1 MRKITVLTLL
11 PLLALTG
18 CNKAKVI
25 SEAEAKT
32 IIDQINAKQKESPV
46 NEFKLIYDE
55 NVNGVKA
62 TNLTEYSEPKTYFH
76 ILDGNLEAWAYAK
89 DSKYYFV
96 NHDSREGTEAKEYY
110 EFGEDGKVVFDLMS
124 EEIKETANAEY
135 IDFGI
140 LDPEAIKKEYVP
152 GLEVNF
158 NFQYTTE
165 GEGSLNMFSEYKWNS
180 EGLTGSIVLKGS
192 YKDYRPYE
200 FSYLEEGRK
209 DGVSHKEEYTMKYQY
224 TVNPT
229 YPDLTGYTK
238 LSAE

>member
-1 MRKITVLTLL
+1 MLL
-11 PLLALTG
+11 PMLALAG
-18 CNKAKVI
+18 CNQAKVI

-32 IIDQINAKQKESPV
+32 IIEKINAKQKESPI

-55 NVNGVKA
+55 SVDGVKT

-76 ILDGNLEAWAYAK
+76 ILDDDLEAWAYAK

-96 NHDSREGTEAKEYY
+96 NRDSSEGTEVKEYY

-124 EEIKETANAEY
+124 EEIKENANAEFN
-135 IDFGI
+135 DFGI
-140 LDPEAIKKEYVP
+140 FDPEAIKNEYAP
-152 GLEVNF
+152 GLEVK
-158 NFQYTTE
+158 FQYTTE
-165 GEGSLNMFSEYKWNS
+165 GEGSLNLSCEYKLNT
-180 EGLTGSIVLKGS
+180 EGLTESIVLKGS
-192 YKDYRPYE
+192 YKNFRPYE
-200 FSYLEEGRK
+200 FSYLGEGRE
-209 DGVSHKEEYTMKYQY
+209 DGVSYKEEYTMKYQY

>member
-1 MRKITVLTLL
+1 MKKITVLMLL
-11 PLLALTG
+11 PMVALTG
-18 CNKAKVI
+18 CNNAKVI

-32 IIDQINAKQKESPV
+32 IIEQINAKQKESPI

-55 NVNGVKA
+55 TVDGVKA

-76 ILDGNLEAWAYAK
+76 ILDGDLEAWAYAK

-96 NHDSREGTEAKEYY
+96 NHDSSEGTEVKEYY

-124 EEIKETANAEY
+124 EEIKQNATAEFN
-135 IDFGI
+135 DFGI
-140 LDPEAIKKEYVP
+140 LDLEAMKNEYVP
-152 GLEVNF
+152 GLEV

-165 GEGSLNMFSEYKWNS
+165 GEGSLNFSAECKWNS
-180 EGLTGSIVLKGS
+180 EGLTERIVLNGS

-200 FSYLEEGRK
+200 FTYLGEGSV
-209 DGVSHKEEYTMKYQY
+209 DGVSYKEEYTMTYQY

-238 LSAE
+238 LTAEE

>member
-1 MRKITVLTLL
+1 MKKITVLMLL

-18 CNKAKVI
+18 CNKAKAI

-32 IIDQINAKQKESPV
+32 IIEQINAKQKESPI
-46 NEFKLIYDE
+46 NEFTLIYDE
-55 NVNGVKA
+55 TVDGVKA

-96 NHDSREGTEAKEYY
+96 NHDSSEGTEVKEYY
-110 EFGEDGKVVFDLMS
+110 EFDESGKVVFDLMS

-140 LDPEAIKKEYVP
+140 LDPEAIKNEYVP
-152 GLEVNF
+152 GLEV

-165 GEGSLNMFSEYKWNS
+165 GEGSLNLSSEYKWSS
-180 EGLTGSIVLKGS
+180 EGLTERIVLKGS

-200 FSYLEEGRK
+200 FSYLGEGSE
-209 DGVSHKEEYTMKYQY
+209 DSVSYKEEYTMKYQY

-238 LSAE
+238 LSAEE